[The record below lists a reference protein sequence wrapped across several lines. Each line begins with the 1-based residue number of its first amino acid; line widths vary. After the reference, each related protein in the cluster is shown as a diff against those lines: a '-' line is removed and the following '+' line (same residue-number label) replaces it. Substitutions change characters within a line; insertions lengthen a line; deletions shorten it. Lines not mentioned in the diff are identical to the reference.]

1 MSQRK
6 ILVLAPHTD
15 DGEFGC
21 GATMAKFVEAG
32 DDVFYV
38 AFSTCEE
45 SVPTDME
52 RDILSK
58 EVRAATEVLG
68 IPGSHL
74 MLRNYRVRYF
84 PEQRQAILQDMVD
97 MNRDINPD
105 IVFLPS
111 INDTHQDH
119 RQIAHEGFR
128 AFKRH
133 TMLGYEVPWNNLQFS
148 TVAFMVIEERHL
160 AKKIEAMKCY
170 HSQAGR
176 SYANEEFLRSLAITR
191 GTQIGQRY
199 AETFDVFRV
208 LLA

>member
-1 MSQRK
+1 MSARRV
-6 ILVLAPHTD
+6 LVLAPHTD

-21 GATMAKFVEAG
+21 GATIAKFVEGG

-45 SVPTDME
+45 SVPSDME

-68 IPGSHL
+68 IPGHHL

-84 PEQRQAILQDMVD
+84 PEHRQEILQDMIN
-97 MNRDINPD
+97 MSRDINPD

-128 AFKRH
+128 AFKRR
-133 TMLGYEVPWNNLQFS
+133 TMLGYEVPWNNLQFA
-148 TVAFMVIEERHL
+148 TVAFAVIEERHL
-160 AKKIEAMKCY
+160 ARKIEAMKCY
-170 HSQAGR
+170 QSQARR
-176 SYANEEFLRSLAITR
+176 SYANEEFLRSLAVTR

-199 AETFDVFRV
+199 AETFDVFRM
-208 LLA
+208 LLT